1 MALRSPGGRH
11 RRGSAGRAPR
21 QWVLPVV
28 TTTAGRT
35 SWHRAAGRAE
45 AHGEHRGSGYCPAS
59 LRQQVVHRGVAPQGG
74 RQRAES
80 VEAAGTACHHMV
92 LTPVELGAP
101 SAGGVPGRTASL
113 DTRSPEGPRGWRT
126 DGGRWREKDPVVLRL
141 VHWAPGNGWVL
152 EEGRLGPGRSRGPAG
167 PRPGDVTRFAV
178 TRHRCGPSEP
188 RRRGPGPA
196 IQIKRGRHSPTQVT
210 TWTPT
215 TSSSTWHGGA
225 AQSGRVHRRRVQA
238 RRHLFAETWDGGR
251 RSREL
256 AHTGM
261 RRHVARSP
269 CSAPALGDGSLQ

>member
-1 MALRSPGGRH
+1 M
-11 RRGSAGRAPR
+11 SAG
-21 QWVLPVV
+21 VL
-28 TTTAGRT
+28 
-35 SWHRAAGRAE
+35 
-45 AHGEHRGSGYCPAS
+45 
-59 LRQQVVHRGVAPQGG
+59 
-74 RQRAES
+74 
-80 VEAAGTACHHMV
+80 
-92 LTPVELGAP
+92 
-101 SAGGVPGRTASL
+101 GRTASL
-113 DTRSPEGPRGWRT
+113 GSCSPGGPQGGE